1 MIVDTKESRLE
12 ILGTVLKYFT
22 SNASAIL
29 TLLVS
34 GLEPRAEGSSN
45 TIWRNVLYLTEFQE
59 GVGDSGDK
67 FTISCSNS
75 VESADRLGSP

>member
-1 MIVDTKESRLE
+1 MLNLYRTQMIADTKESRLE

-34 GLEPRAEGSSN
+34 GLEPRAKGSSN
-45 TIWRNVLYLTEFQE
+45 TIWGNVLHLAEFQE
-59 GVGDSGDK
+59 G
-67 FTISCSNS
+67 
-75 VESADRLGSP
+75 AWR